1 MVHCGSWLA
10 CDRGQSPRLRPPAVR
25 HPLTRSPARAL
36 SNFWH
41 GPFVGA
47 GLPRESRAK
56 PSPTPSSR
64 KIFPNLQPNASVQA
78 ACRIILRAC
87 RKSLHCRL
95 NNPEI
100 RFPRRPIRRPGVRN
114 PTSRLAAVRYGSR
127 TQADFGLAECS
138 CLGFLT
144 LVRLPPLSRE
154 KGCRW

>member
-1 MVHCGSWLA
+1 MDHCGSWLA
-10 CDRGQSPRLRPPAVR
+10 CDRGQSPRPRPPAVR
-25 HPLTRSPARAL
+25 HFLTRSPARAL
-36 SNFWH
+36 SNVWH
-41 GPFVGA
+41 GPLWELA
-47 GLPRESRAK
+47 CLRSRAK
-56 PSPTPSSR
+56 PSPTSSSR
-64 KIFPNLQPNASVQA
+64 KTFPNLQPNASVQD